1 MRKVGLLAYILIGV
15 AIFLVSCSST
25 QVARKETE
33 VRSRAKEVR
42 AETISGVEEP
52 KPTEYRIGIEDILD
66 ISVWEVPELSKKVTV
81 RPDGK
86 ISFPLIGDMQAQG
99 RTLKEVDD
107 EITEKLTVYVREP
120 QVSVIIDKFG
130 GKKILVLGQVKTPG
144 AYTFT
149 GTINVM
155 EIISRAGGYTE
166 NAVLKSTKV
175 IRGSLKQ
182 PTVISVNAEKLFFRG
197 DLRQNIALLPGD
209 IVYVPKRFVAN
220 VNYWIRQLTPAL
232 TNILSYENI
241 GELMKD

>member
-1 MRKVGLLAYILIGV
+1 MRKVSFILLGV
-15 AIFLVSCSST
+15 ATLLVSCLPT
-25 QVARKETE
+25 QVARKEMKVGIRANE
-33 VRSRAKEVR
+33 VL
-42 AETISGVEEP
+42 AETISGAEEA
-52 KPTEYRIGIEDILD
+52 KPAEYRIGIEDILD
-66 ISVWEVPELSKKVTV
+66 ISIWEVPELSKKVTV

-86 ISFPLIGDMQAQG
+86 LSFPLIGDIQAQG

-130 GKKILVLGQVKTPG
+130 GKKILVLGEIKTPG

-166 NAVLKSTKV
+166 DAVLKSTKV
-175 IRGSLKQ
+175 IRGSLKE
-182 PTVISVNAEKLFFRG
+182 PMVISINAERLFFKG

-209 IVYVPKRFVAN
+209 IVYVPKRFIAN
-220 VNYWIRQLTPAL
+220 VNYWIRQFTPAL
-232 TNILSYENI
+232 TNILSYEQV
-241 GELMKD
+241 ETFLTD